1 MQKSQFAVKTVGRI
15 YTFRIGPIKFGYAD
29 FCLTSNQSYGK
40 ILSNVKPL
48 PLSMKQLISVPALMG
63 SLWVGT
69 TCGALAKG
77 CAPTGHEFTG
87 YSHHYG
93 DHLHGRRTSSG
104 QPHDKFKLTAAHRT
118 LPFGTHLQVK
128 NTRNGKS
135 CVVVVND
142 RGPFGSPSL
151 VLDVSKAAANKL
163 GFPGGGK
170 IPVTCTVIDPKA
182 GAIAIKD
189 ALKDSPTS
197 PTVAAKPATTEATKS
212 VAIKPDGES
221 TTKMMVMKPANEDAM
236 KAALSEAKQKL
247 AKIEAQEAKI
257 IGQNQQPQKKPI
269 AAKPTDK
276 TQVAA
281 KPQIAMKPPVVAMPA
296 AMTATHEAAKPQST
310 QKIQPKTIAHSE
322 PVHEAPANAT
332 FLLVINEALPE
343 QLKTAEFHPT
353 THAHKSYTPT
363 VFMKVDEHGGQ
374 NAEKNRSVPP
384 RLADNKVLM

>member
-1 MQKSQFAVKTVGRI
+1 
-15 YTFRIGPIKFGYAD
+15 
-29 FCLTSNQSYGK
+29 
-40 ILSNVKPL
+40 
-48 PLSMKQLISVPALMG
+48 MKQLISVSALMG
-63 SLWVGT
+63 ALLVGT
-69 TCGALAKG
+69 TCGALAKS
-77 CAPTGHEFTG
+77 CAPIGHEFTG

-151 VLDVSKAAANKL
+151 VLDVSKAAAHKL

-189 ALKDSPTS
+189 ALKDSPANTAN
-197 PTVAAKPATTEATKS
+197 PTVAAKPATTETTKS
-212 VAIKPDGES
+212 IAIKPEAES
-221 TTKMMVMKPANEDAM
+221 TTRMMVMKPANEDAM
-236 KAALSEAKQKL
+236 KAALLEAKQKL

-257 IGQNQQPQKKPI
+257 VGQSQKPQIKP
-269 AAKPTDK
+269 
-276 TQVAA
+276 VAA
-281 KPQIAMKPPVVAMPA
+281 KPQIAMKPPMVAMPA
-296 AMTATHEAAKPQST
+296 AMTADHEAEKPQSN
-310 QKIQPKTIAHSE
+310 PKTNTKPVTHSE

-343 QLKTAEFHPT
+343 QPKTAEFHPT
-353 THAHKSYTPT
+353 TQAHKNYAPT
-363 VFMKVDEHGGQ
+363 VFMKVDEHVGTTV
-374 NAEKNRSVPP
+374 EKSRSLQPT
-384 RLADNKVLM
+384 LADNKVLM